1 MSDRFTTSAA
11 ALTTAALLIVLGGAC
26 ASAGAEPRAKRHHA
40 SKPPQLDAPRPIKQ
54 PWLYI
59 HCAAN
64 GFYLDGPCG
73 LDPGMLRLN
82 GDSVPGPGPDFGPVR

>member
-11 ALTTAALLIVLGGAC
+11 LAAAALLIVLGGAG
-26 ASAGAEPRAKRHHA
+26 AGAEPRARRHHA
-40 SKPPQLDAPRPIKQ
+40 PKPPQLDAPPPIGQ

-64 GFYLDGPCG
+64 GYGWDGPCG
-73 LDPGMLRLN
+73 LDPAMRRLN
-82 GDSVPGPGPDFGPVR
+82 GDPVPGSGPNFGPAR